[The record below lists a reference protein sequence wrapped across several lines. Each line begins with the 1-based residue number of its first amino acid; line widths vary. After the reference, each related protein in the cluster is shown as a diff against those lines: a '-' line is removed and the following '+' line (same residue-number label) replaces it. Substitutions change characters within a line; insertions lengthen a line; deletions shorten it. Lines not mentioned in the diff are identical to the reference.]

1 MKTLL
6 FLRHGKT
13 KYTGQFPDLTDEG
26 KQEIGKAA
34 EQIAE
39 IVEEKTFVQIVSSP
53 LPRAL
58 GTADIIAKRLGL
70 LHVIEEYL
78 AIRCMDFYDSEK
90 ANVIWASFPD
100 ARGVDCAYANDPRFE
115 EGTAIEKRSAIQ
127 HRFSMYLGT
136 LFERFVADKL
146 ADVTVNV
153 THYEVLWQLAAT
165 FGLQEPLI
173 HGEVIRLDLSC
184 ASNDNLIHVRATFR
198 GYSWELD
205 CKLHA
210 ELFTEQFNG

>member
-1 MKTLL
+1 LKTLL

-13 KYTGQFPDLTDEG
+13 NYSGQFPDLTEEG

-34 EQIAE
+34 EYIAE
-39 IVEEKTFVQIVSSP
+39 IVGQKTYVEIVSSP

-58 GTADIIAKRLGL
+58 GTADIIAKRLGQH
-70 LHVIEEYL
+70 HVVEEKL

-90 ANVIWASFPD
+90 ANALWKDFHS

-115 EGTAIEKRSAIQ
+115 EGTIIEKRSAIQ
-127 HRFSMYLGT
+127 HRFWVYLGT
-136 LFERFVADKL
+136 LFERFAADKL

-165 FGLQEPLI
+165 FGFKEPLI
-173 HGEVIRLDLSC
+173 HGEVIKLELSH
-184 ASNDNLIHVRATFR
+184 LHEGRIHVRATHREF
-198 GYSWELD
+198 SQEFD
-205 CKLHA
+205 CRLPA
-210 ELFTEQFNG
+210 DLFSEQFKS